1 MSKLPSYKKQMR
13 AGFCAFSPEFK
24 ERVKEIRSKLG
35 VPQGGFPKEVR
46 TVPGPPQEGFP
57 KEIKFYPAEA
67 TRWYVEQVQ
76 KAIGKLQRDLPPYYW
91 HFPKEFAEL
100 IENFAYSRQ
109 PCRPG
114 FHPEIPLDCYAM
126 DLVHEFGLPEYVVN
140 EVKAN
145 ILVEESCGFG
155 TTSALQL
162 ILLPMEENEEPKF
175 LALVA
180 GIDSSTTEKEWLDV
194 WREIKKQMRW
204 KGIKTAPTKRD
215 EEKNEIRD
223 LTWWKWS
230 KKGLSA
236 REITDRWQERHPEQY
251 ENKELGEDTV
261 RAAVKKMEK
270 IMRPIPQNES

>member
-1 MSKLPSYKKQMR
+1 MNKLPSYKKRRR
-13 AGFCAFSPEFK
+13 ADLCAFSPEFK
-24 ERVKEIRSKLG
+24 ERVKAIRSELG
-35 VPQGGFPKEVR
+35 I
-46 TVPGPPQEGFP
+46 PPEGFSKDRLHFP
-57 KEIKFYPAEA
+57 NEASNWYKEH
-67 TRWYVEQVQ
+67 VQ
-76 KAIGKLQRDLPPYYW
+76 KTVGNKQYKDLPRYYW

-100 IENFAYSRQ
+100 IENFDYSTE
-109 PCRPG
+109 PCKAG
-114 FHPEIPLDCYAM
+114 FHPEVPLDRCAM
-126 DLVHEFGLPEYVVN
+126 DLVHEFDLPEDVVN
-140 EVKAN
+140 EVKHHVV
-145 ILVEESCGFG
+145 VEESSSFGVSPMLQPIIIPIEGQDGF
-155 TTSALQL
+155 
-162 ILLPMEENEEPKF
+162 EF
-175 LALVA
+175 LALIA